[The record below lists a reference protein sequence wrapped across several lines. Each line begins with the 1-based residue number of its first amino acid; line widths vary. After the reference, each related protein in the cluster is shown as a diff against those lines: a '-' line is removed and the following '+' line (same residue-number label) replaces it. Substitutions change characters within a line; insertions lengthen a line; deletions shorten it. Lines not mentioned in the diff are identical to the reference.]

1 MSFIRIFSHFPPSPG
16 GRECGWERGA
26 RGVRAP
32 LVAVLLLLAA
42 RLLSAQ
48 PTGKAMDPTVPFPDL
63 DALDPEVAE
72 QLGAGQRQL
81 FQILATPA
89 ADARARARA
98 FGDLGKLYQTYAL
111 LEPAEACYRNAA
123 RLDGTDFRWPHY
135 LGSVLQQASRLDEAT
150 AAYEKALALSPND
163 VPALVY
169 LAEIARLQGRT
180 GEAEERLRRA
190 LAADPASTAAK
201 ALLGQAALDRR
212 DYAAAVKLLETA
224 LAEAPT
230 AGRLHFL
237 LSRAYQG
244 LGDKARAD
252 EHLAKVGPVGVRP
265 ADPLLDELDKLRSG
279 EKAHLIRGKTAF
291 DNGRFAEAA
300 DEYRRALAAR
310 PESVEARVNL
320 AAALVQTGDL
330 PAAVAALR
338 EALQR
343 DSANA
348 TAHFNLGTLLALQ
361 GPSEEAREH
370 LAAAVAALPKD
381 AEARRSLARV
391 LRDAGRLEEALAEYG
406 KSLELDPASEA
417 ARLGEAETLVR
428 MGRYGPARER
438 LEEGLRL
445 LPRSGLLALGLAR
458 LLAACPDRAQRDGA
472 RALELAMA
480 VWQAQP
486 SAVHAAV
493 VAMASAEKGDC
504 GEAARWQ
511 RIAIEEAGRTG
522 PADALPGMKEALAVY
537 ERGAPCRP

>member
-1 MSFIRIFSHFPPSPG
+1 M
-16 GRECGWERGA
+16 
-26 RGVRAP
+26 RAP
-32 LVAVLLLLAA
+32 LVAILLLAA
-42 RLLSAQ
+42 RLLAAQ
-48 PTGKAMDPTVPFPDL
+48 PAGKAMDPTVPFPDL

-81 FQILATPA
+81 FQALATPA
-89 ADARARARA
+89 ADVPARANA

-111 LEPAEACYRNAA
+111 LEPAEACYRNAI
-123 RLDGTDFRWPHY
+123 RLDATDFRWPHY
-135 LGSVLQQASRLDEAT
+135 LGSALQQAGRLDEAV
-150 AAYEKALALSPND
+150 AAYEQALKLSPND

-169 LAEIARLQGRT
+169 LAEIARLQGQT
-180 GEAEERLRRA
+180 GQAEERLRRA
-190 LAADPASTAAK
+190 LAADPSSTAAK
-201 ALLGQAALDRR
+201 ALLGQVALDRR
-212 DYAAAVKLLETA
+212 DYAGAVKLLEPA
-224 LAEAPT
+224 LAEAPA

-244 LGDKARAD
+244 LGDKAKAE

-265 ADPLLDELDKLRSG
+265 ADPLLDELDRLRTG

-300 DEYRRALAAR
+300 EEYRRVLAAR

-330 PAAVAALR
+330 PAAVASLR

-361 GPSEEAREH
+361 GPSEEARQH
-370 LAAAVAALPKD
+370 LAAAVAALPND

-391 LRDAGRLEEALAEYG
+391 LRDSGRLEEALAEYAR
-406 KSLELDPASEA
+406 SLELDPGSEV

-428 MGRYGPARER
+428 MGRYGPARQK
-438 LEEGLRL
+438 LEEGLQS

-458 LLAACPDRAQRDGA
+458 LLAACPDRMQRDGA
-472 RALELAMA
+472 RAVELAMA
-480 VWQAQP
+480 VWTAQS
-486 SAVHAAV
+486 SAPHAAT
-493 VAMASAEKGDC
+493 VALANAEKGDC
-504 GEAARWQ
+504 AEAARWQ
-511 RIAIEEAGRTG
+511 QIAIEEAGRTG
-522 PADALPGMKEALAVY
+522 PAAAIPGMKEALAAY
-537 ERGAPCRP
+537 EKGAPCRP